1 MILSLTLLHIIV
13 VDACVAIAIFLNE
26 NICTCTRSGCVKWLY
41 KIQNACHHQ
50 VYFEQLR
57 QEKVAESARETR
69 VIQKETHIT
78 KL

>member
-1 MILSLTLLHIIV
+1 MILILTLLHIIV

-26 NICTCTRSGCVKWLY
+26 IICTCTRSACVPVHVRLS

-57 QEKVAESARETR
+57 QEKVAESARETPSNPER
-69 VIQKETHIT
+69 NAY
-78 KL
+78 